1 MMKDIMVVMLPP
13 GSTSSRTFWL
23 TLISRSRKRCL
34 HCVDVQ
40 LVGKQVIACKREKS
54 IMCCVLVVN
63 KITSFYQ
70 AAGYGWHNSETAHN
84 HQLMNTMCFCK
95 LLSNDVAKSMSNS
108 WMVVRHSALI
118 IQHYFVCLVR
128 VMLFVACIDFA
139 WFNWAVIVVL
149 SDSSVHCLLMM
160 LLRLVPE
167 AFFLSYGDSLLWI
180 FWGGLEISFVIMLK
194 ARRFFVLISKL
205 FLHWWIVDSH
215 QEQLEE
221 ESRIT
226 WNSFEGGLL
235 LLKLLSTWTILN
247 MWFYGVV

>member
-23 TLISRSRKRCL
+23 TLISWSRKRCL
-34 HCVDVQ
+34 HCVDAQ

-63 KITSFYQ
+63 KITIFYQ
-70 AAGYGWHNSETAHN
+70 PAGYGWHNSETVHN

-128 VMLFVACIDFA
+128 VMLFVACIDVA
-139 WFNWAVIVVL
+139 WFSWAVILVL
-149 SDSSVHCLLMM
+149 SDSSVHCLLIM

-167 AFFLSYGDSLLWI
+167 AFFLSCGDSLLWI
-180 FWGGLEISFVIMLK
+180 FWGAWRSVLWLCWRLGIFCSNFK
-194 ARRFFVLISKL
+194 AVPALMY
-205 FLHWWIVDSH
+205 
-215 QEQLEE
+215 
-221 ESRIT
+221 SR
-226 WNSFEGGLL
+226 
-235 LLKLLSTWTILN
+235 LSSGTARGRI
-247 MWFYGVV
+247 

>member
-54 IMCCVLVVN
+54 IMCCALVVN
-63 KITSFYQ
+63 KITIFYQ
-70 AAGYGWHNSETAHN
+70 PAGFGWHSSETAHN

-128 VMLFVACIDFA
+128 VMLFVACIDVA
-139 WFNWAVIVVL
+139 WFSWAVILVL
-149 SDSSVHCLLMM
+149 SDSSVHCLLIM

-180 FWGGLEISFVIMLK
+180 FWGAWRS
-194 ARRFFVLISKL
+194 VLWLCWRLADFL
-205 FLHWWIVDSH
+205 F
-215 QEQLEE
+215 
-221 ESRIT
+221 
-226 WNSFEGGLL
+226 
-235 LLKLLSTWTILN
+235 
-247 MWFYGVV
+247 